1 MLCYDLPVQTRI
13 IEDRLVKNFLVLC
26 HSYKLGL
33 TEGQGAVGAK
43 RGGSRMGSYADDE
56 RQSPRPPGPRSQ
68 GWPETGHL
76 RRRNGSMGLRT
87 RFSPLTPCIWPVSG
101 QSTPICSCDRALGR
115 DIDIAGV
122 LCRRLR
128 TRP

>member
-1 MLCYDLPVQTRI
+1 
-13 IEDRLVKNFLVLC
+13 
-26 HSYKLGL
+26 
-33 TEGQGAVGAK
+33 
-43 RGGSRMGSYADDE
+43 MGSYADDE

-101 QSTPICSCDRALGR
+101 QSTPICSCDRALVPRPGMW
-115 DIDIAGV
+115 IANS
-122 LCRRLR
+122 LYI
-128 TRP
+128 TDK